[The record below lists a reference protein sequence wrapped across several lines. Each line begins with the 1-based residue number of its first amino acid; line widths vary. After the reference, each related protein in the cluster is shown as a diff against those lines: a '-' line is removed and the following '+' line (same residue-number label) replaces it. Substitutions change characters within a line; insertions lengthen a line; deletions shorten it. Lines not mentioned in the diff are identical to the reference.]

1 MNAPFNVTAERP
13 LLSTAEIIARAR
25 ERLSLDL
32 AAEALD
38 LSAAPKHG
46 DHVLNQASM
55 QAHSVATNARLAA
68 VLVPLVARE
77 SEATVLMTTRSS
89 ELRQH
94 SGQIAFPG
102 GKVDDGE
109 TPCQAALREARE
121 EIGLEPRHVEPIGYL
136 DPYLTGTGFRILPV
150 VALVT
155 PPFEL
160 VVNTNEVH
168 DTFEVPLEFLM
179 QPENHQRHSREWR
192 GTMRH
197 FYAMPWNE
205 RYIWG
210 ATAGIVRSMYEKLH
224 L

>member
-1 MNAPFNVTAERP
+1 MNASLKLVPEPPA
-13 LLSTAEIIARAR
+13 LSTAEIIARAR
-25 ERLSLDL
+25 QRLSLHV

-38 LSAAPKHG
+38 LSVAPKHG
-46 DHVLNQASM
+46 DHVLNEASM

-102 GKVDDGE
+102 GKVEEGE
-109 TPCQAALREARE
+109 TPCQAALREASE
-121 EIGLEPRHVEPIGYL
+121 EIGLDARHVEPIGYL

-150 VALVT
+150 VSLVN

-160 VVNTNEVH
+160 LVNTKEVH
-168 DTFEVPLEFLM
+168 DTFEVPLAFLM

-192 GTMRH
+192 GTTRH

>member
-1 MNAPFNVTAERP
+1 VNAPLKTNAQRHR
-13 LLSTAEIIARAR
+13 LSTAEIITRARAR
-25 ERLSLDL
+25 LSLEL
-32 AAEALD
+32 AADALD
-38 LSAAPKHG
+38 PNVAPKHG
-46 DHVLNQASM
+46 DHVLNQANM
-55 QAHSVATNARLAA
+55 QAHSVSGKARLAA

-102 GKVDDGE
+102 GKVDEGE
-109 TPCQAALREARE
+109 TPCEAALREAQE
-121 EIGLEPRHVEPIGYL
+121 EIGLDPRHVEPIGYL

-155 PPFEL
+155 PPFEIL
-160 VVNTNEVH
+160 VNAEEVH

-192 GTMRH
+192 GTTRH

-210 ATAGIVRSMYEKLH
+210 ATAGIVRSLYEKLH

>member
-1 MNAPFNVTAERP
+1 MNAPLKAPAERP
-13 LLSTAEIIARAR
+13 ALSTADIIARAR
-25 ERLSLDL
+25 ERLSLEL

-38 LSAAPKHG
+38 PGVAPKHG

-109 TPCQAALREARE
+109 TPCEAALREAQE
-121 EIGLEPRHVEPIGYL
+121 EIGLDPRHVEPIGYL

-150 VALVT
+150 VALVM

-160 VVNTNEVH
+160 LVNASEVH
-168 DTFEVPLEFLM
+168 DTFEVPLVFLM
-179 QPENHQRHSREWR
+179 QPDNHQRHSREWR
-192 GTMRH
+192 GMTRF

-210 ATAGIVRSMYEKLH
+210 ATAGIVRSLYEKLH

>member
-1 MNAPFNVTAERP
+1 VNAPLKVTSERP
-13 LLSTAEIIARAR
+13 GLSTAKIIARAR

-38 LSAAPKHG
+38 LSVAPKHG

-55 QAHSVATNARLAA
+55 QAHSVAQSSRLAA

-109 TPCQAALREARE
+109 TPCQAALRETKE
-121 EIGLEPRHVEPIGYL
+121 EIGLDPDHVEPIGYL

-160 VVNTNEVH
+160 LVNTKEVH
-168 DTFEVPLEFLM
+168 DAFEVPLAFLM
-179 QPENHQRHSREWR
+179 EPANHQRHSREWR
-192 GTMRH
+192 GTTRH

>member
-1 MNAPFNVTAERP
+1 MLAERQT
-13 LLSTAEIIARAR
+13 LSTAAMIERAR
-25 ERLSLDL
+25 QRLSLDL
-32 AAEALD
+32 AADALD
-38 LSAAPKHG
+38 FSITPRYG
-46 DHVLNQASM
+46 DHVLNQANM
-55 QAHSVATNARLAA
+55 QAHAVAANARLAA
-68 VLVPLVARE
+68 VLVPLVERE
-77 SEATVLMTTRSS
+77 IEPTVLMTTRSS

-102 GKVDDGE
+102 GKVDAGE
-109 TPCQAALREARE
+109 TPCEAALREAQE
-121 EIGLEPRHVEPIGYL
+121 EIGLEPSHVEPIGYL

-150 VALVT
+150 VSLVK

-160 VVNTNEVH
+160 LVNTKEVH
-168 DTFEVPLEFLM
+168 DTFEVPLAFLM
-179 QPENHQRHSREWR
+179 QPENHHRHSREWR

-210 ATAGIVRSMYEKLH
+210 ATAGIVRSLYEKLH

>member
-1 MNAPFNVTAERP
+1 MLAERQT
-13 LLSTAEIIARAR
+13 LSTAEIIARAR

-32 AAEALD
+32 AADALD
-38 LSAAPKHG
+38 FTVTPRYG
-46 DHVLNQASM
+46 DHVLNQANM
-55 QAHSVATNARLAA
+55 QAHSVAANARLAA
-68 VLVPLVARE
+68 VLVPLIERE
-77 SEATVLMTTRSS
+77 TEPTVLMTTRSS

-109 TPCQAALREARE
+109 TPCEAALREAQE

-150 VALVT
+150 VSLVK

-160 VVNTNEVH
+160 LVNTKEVR
-168 DTFEVPLEFLM
+168 DTFEVPLAFLM

-192 GTMRH
+192 GTTRF

-210 ATAGIVRSMYEKLH
+210 ATAGIVRSLYEKLH

>member
-1 MNAPFNVTAERP
+1 MNVTAKTRAEPRTLP
-13 LLSTAEIIARAR
+13 TAEIIARAR
-25 ERLSLDL
+25 QRLSLDL
-32 AAEALD
+32 ATDALD
-38 LSAAPKHG
+38 FSVTPRYG
-46 DHVLNQASM
+46 DHVLNQANM
-55 QAHSVATNARLAA
+55 QAQTVASSARLAA
-68 VLVPLVARE
+68 VLVPLVERE
-77 SEATVLMTTRSS
+77 ADATVLMTTRSS

-102 GKVDDGE
+102 GKVDEGE
-109 TPCQAALREARE
+109 TPCQAALRETQE
-121 EIGLEPRHVEPIGYL
+121 EIGLNPHHVEPIGYL

-155 PPFEL
+155 PPFDL
-160 VVNTNEVH
+160 LVNTNEVH
-168 DTFEVPLEFLM
+168 DTFEVPLAFLM

-192 GTMRH
+192 GTTRH

-210 ATAGIVRSMYEKLH
+210 ATAGIVRGLYEKLH

>member
-1 MNAPFNVTAERP
+1 MNAPLKSPSERP
-13 LLSTAEIIARAR
+13 ALSSADVIARAR

-32 AAEALD
+32 AADALD
-38 LSAAPKHG
+38 PSVAPRHG
-46 DHVLNQASM
+46 DHILNQANM
-55 QAHSVATNARLAA
+55 QARGVSANARLAA
-68 VLVPLVARE
+68 VLVPLVAHE
-77 SEATVLMTTRSS
+77 AEATVLMTTRSS
-89 ELRQH
+89 GLRQH

-109 TPCQAALREARE
+109 TPCEAALREAEE
-121 EIGLEPRHVEPIGYL
+121 EIGLDRRHVEPIGYL

-160 VVNTNEVH
+160 LVNAHEVH
-168 DTFEVPLEFLM
+168 DTFEVPLAFLM
-179 QPENHQRHSREWR
+179 HPDNHQRHSREWR
-192 GTMRH
+192 GTLRH

-210 ATAGIVRSMYEKLH
+210 ATAGIVRSLYEKLH

>member
-1 MNAPFNVTAERP
+1 VNVPLKLPAERSA
-13 LLSTAEIIARAR
+13 LSTAEIIARAR
-25 ERLSLDL
+25 ERLSLEL

-38 LSAAPKHG
+38 PSVAPKHG
-46 DHVLNQASM
+46 DHVLNQANM

-68 VLVPLVARE
+68 VLVPLVERE
-77 SEATVLMTTRSS
+77 AEATVLMTTRSS

-109 TPCQAALREARE
+109 TPCKAALREAQE

-160 VVNTNEVH
+160 LVNTNEVH
-168 DTFEVPLEFLM
+168 DTFEVPLDFLM
-179 QPENHQRHSREWR
+179 QPDNHQRHSREWR
-192 GTMRH
+192 GATRH

-210 ATAGIVRSMYEKLH
+210 ATAGIVRSLYEKLH

>member
-1 MNAPFNVTAERP
+1 VNAPLKTPAKRP
-13 LLSTAEIIARAR
+13 ALSTAEIIARAR
-25 ERLSLDL
+25 ERLSLEL

-38 LSAAPKHG
+38 SRVAPKHG
-46 DHVLNQASM
+46 DHVLNQANM
-55 QAHSVATNARLAA
+55 QARSVANNARLAA

-102 GKVDDGE
+102 GKVDEGE
-109 TPCQAALREARE
+109 TPCQAALREAQE
-121 EIGLEPRHVEPIGYL
+121 EIGLDPKHVEPIGYL

-150 VALVT
+150 VALVR

-160 VVNTNEVH
+160 LVNANEVH
-168 DTFEVPLEFLM
+168 DTFEVPLAFLM
-179 QPENHQRHSREWR
+179 QPDNHQRHSREWR
-192 GTMRH
+192 GTTRH

>member
-1 MNAPFNVTAERP
+1 VNAPLKARSQRP
-13 LLSTAEIIARAR
+13 VLSTAEIIARAR
-25 ERLSLDL
+25 ERLSLEL

-38 LSAAPKHG
+38 SRLPPKHG
-46 DHVLNQASM
+46 DHVLNQANM

-68 VLVPLVARE
+68 VLVPLVSRE
-77 SEATVLMTTRSS
+77 TEATVLMTTRSS

-109 TPCQAALREARE
+109 TPCQAALREAQE
-121 EIGLEPRHVEPIGYL
+121 EIGLDPRHVEPIGYL

-160 VVNTNEVH
+160 LVNAKEVH
-168 DTFEVPLEFLM
+168 DTFEVPLAFLM
-179 QPENHQRHSREWR
+179 QPGNHQRHSREWR
-192 GTMRH
+192 GTTRH

>member
-1 MNAPFNVTAERP
+1 MNASLSMLAERQT
-13 LLSTAEIIARAR
+13 LSTAEIIARAR

-32 AAEALD
+32 AADALD
-38 LSAAPKHG
+38 FTVTPRYG
-46 DHVLNQASM
+46 DHVLNQANM
-55 QAHSVATNARLAA
+55 QAHSVAANARLAA
-68 VLVPLVARE
+68 VLVPLIERE
-77 SEATVLMTTRSS
+77 TEPTVLMTTRSS

-109 TPCQAALREARE
+109 TPCEAALREAQE

-150 VALVT
+150 VSLVK

-160 VVNTNEVH
+160 LVNTKEVR
-168 DTFEVPLEFLM
+168 DTFEVPLAFLM

-192 GTMRH
+192 GTTRF

-210 ATAGIVRSMYEKLH
+210 ATAGIVRSLYEKLH

>member
-1 MNAPFNVTAERP
+1 VNAPLKATAERAA
-13 LLSTAEIIARAR
+13 LSTAEIIARAR

-38 LSAAPKHG
+38 LSVAPKHG

-55 QAHSVATNARLAA
+55 QAHSIATKARLAA

-102 GKVDDGE
+102 GKVDEGE
-109 TPCQAALREARE
+109 TPCEAALREAKE
-121 EIGLEPRHVEPIGYL
+121 EIGLDPGHVEPIGYL

-150 VALVT
+150 VALVR

-160 VVNTNEVH
+160 LVNTEEVH
-168 DTFEVPLEFLM
+168 DTFEVPLTFLM
-179 QPENHQRHSREWR
+179 QPTNHQRHSREWR
-192 GTMRH
+192 GTTRH

>member
-1 MNAPFNVTAERP
+1 VNALLKVNAERP
-13 LLSTAEIIARAR
+13 ALPTAEIIVRAR

-38 LSAAPKHG
+38 LNSAPKYG

-55 QAHSVATNARLAA
+55 QAHGVGTNARLAA

-102 GKVDDGE
+102 GKVDEGE
-109 TPCQAALREARE
+109 TPCEAALREAEE
-121 EIGLEPRHVEPIGYL
+121 EIGLDPHRVEPIGYL

-160 VVNTNEVH
+160 LVNTNEVH
-168 DTFEVPLEFLM
+168 DAFEVPLAFLM

-192 GTMRH
+192 GATRH

>member
-1 MNAPFNVTAERP
+1 VNAPLKAPGRRP
-13 LLSTAEIIARAR
+13 ALSTAEIIARSR
-25 ERLSLDL
+25 ERLSLEL
-32 AAEALD
+32 AADALD
-38 LSAAPKHG
+38 PDVAPKHG
-46 DHVLNQASM
+46 DHVLNQANM

-109 TPCQAALREARE
+109 TPCQAALREAQE
-121 EIGLEPRHVEPIGYL
+121 EIGLDPKHVEPIGYL

-155 PPFEL
+155 PPFQLL
-160 VVNTNEVH
+160 VNAQEVH
-168 DTFEVPLEFLM
+168 DTFEVPLAFLM
-179 QPENHQRHSREWR
+179 QPDNHQRHSREWR
-192 GTMRH
+192 GMTRH

-210 ATAGIVRSMYEKLH
+210 ATAGIVRSLYEKLH

>member
-1 MNAPFNVTAERP
+1 VNAPLKARSERP
-13 LLSTAEIIARAR
+13 NLSTAEVIARAR

-32 AAEALD
+32 AADALD
-38 LSAAPKHG
+38 PSIAPKHG
-46 DHVLNQASM
+46 DHVLNQANM

-102 GKVDDGE
+102 GKVDEGE
-109 TPCQAALREARE
+109 TPCQAALREAQE
-121 EIGLEPRHVEPIGYL
+121 EIGLDPRHVEPIGYL

-155 PPFEL
+155 PLFEL
-160 VVNTNEVH
+160 LVNAREVH
-168 DTFEVPLEFLM
+168 DTFEVPLAFLM
-179 QPENHQRHSREWR
+179 QPDNHQRHSREWR
-192 GTMRH
+192 GTTRH

>member
-1 MNAPFNVTAERP
+1 MNAPLKTNAQRRT
-13 LLSTAEIIARAR
+13 LSTAEIITRAR
-25 ERLSLDL
+25 TRLSLQL
-32 AAEALD
+32 AADALD
-38 LSAAPKHG
+38 PNVAPKHG
-46 DHVLNQASM
+46 DHVLNQANM
-55 QAHSVATNARLAA
+55 QAHSVSGKARLAA

-102 GKVDDGE
+102 GKVDEGE
-109 TPCQAALREARE
+109 TPCEAALREAQE
-121 EIGLEPRHVEPIGYL
+121 EIGLDPRHVEPIGYL

-155 PPFEL
+155 PPFEIL
-160 VVNTNEVH
+160 INAEEVH

-192 GTMRH
+192 GTTRH

-210 ATAGIVRSMYEKLH
+210 ATAGIVRSLYEKLH

>member
-1 MNAPFNVTAERP
+1 MLAERQT
-13 LLSTAEIIARAR
+13 LSTAEIIARAR

-32 AAEALD
+32 AADALD
-38 LSAAPKHG
+38 FTVTPRYG
-46 DHVLNQASM
+46 DHVLNQANM
-55 QAHSVATNARLAA
+55 QAHAVAANARLAA
-68 VLVPLVARE
+68 VLVPLIERE
-77 SEATVLMTTRSS
+77 TEPTVLMTTRSS

-109 TPCQAALREARE
+109 TPCEAALREAQE

-150 VALVT
+150 VSLVK

-160 VVNTNEVH
+160 LVNTKEVH
-168 DTFEVPLEFLM
+168 DTFEVPLAFLM

-192 GTMRH
+192 GTTRF

-210 ATAGIVRSMYEKLH
+210 ATAGIVRSLYEKLH

>member
-1 MNAPFNVTAERP
+1 VNAPLKARSERP
-13 LLSTAEIIARAR
+13 NLSTAEVIARAR

-32 AAEALD
+32 AADALD
-38 LSAAPKHG
+38 PGIAPKHG
-46 DHVLNQASM
+46 DHVLNQANM

-109 TPCQAALREARE
+109 TPCQAALREAQE
-121 EIGLEPRHVEPIGYL
+121 EIGLDPRHVEPIGYL

-160 VVNTNEVH
+160 LVNASEVH
-168 DTFEVPLEFLM
+168 DTFEVPLAFLM
-179 QPENHQRHSREWR
+179 QPDNHQRHSREWR
-192 GTMRH
+192 GTTRH

>member
-1 MNAPFNVTAERP
+1 VNARLKVPADRP
-13 LLSTAEIIARAR
+13 ALSTAEIITRAR

-32 AAEALD
+32 ASEALD
-38 LSAAPKHG
+38 PCVAPKHG
-46 DHVLNQASM
+46 DHVLNQANM

-77 SEATVLMTTRSS
+77 TEATVLMTTRSS

-102 GKVDDGE
+102 GKVDEGE
-109 TPCQAALREARE
+109 TPCEAALREARE
-121 EIGLEPRHVEPIGYL
+121 EIGLDPRHVEPIGYL
-136 DPYLTGTGFRILPV
+136 DPYLTGTGFRILPI

-160 VVNTNEVH
+160 LVNTKEVH
-168 DTFEVPLEFLM
+168 DTFEVPLAFLM
-179 QPENHQRHSREWR
+179 QPDNHQRHSREWR
-192 GTMRH
+192 GTTRH

>member
-1 MNAPFNVTAERP
+1 VNARLKLPTERP
-13 LLSTAEIIARAR
+13 ALSTAEIIARAR

-38 LSAAPKHG
+38 SSVAPKHG
-46 DHVLNQASM
+46 DHVLNQANM
-55 QAHSVATNARLAA
+55 QAHSVATSARLAA

-77 SEATVLMTTRSS
+77 TEATVLMTTRSS

-109 TPCQAALREARE
+109 TPCEAALRETRE

-150 VALVT
+150 LALVT

-160 VVNTNEVH
+160 LVNTMEVH
-168 DTFEVPLEFLM
+168 DTFEVPLAFLM
-179 QPENHQRHSREWR
+179 QPDNHQRHSREWR
-192 GTMRH
+192 GTTRH

>member
-1 MNAPFNVTAERP
+1 VNAPLKAPAERP
-13 LLSTAEIIARAR
+13 ALSTAEIIARAR

-38 LSAAPKHG
+38 PGVAPKHG

-109 TPCQAALREARE
+109 TPCRAALREAQE
-121 EIGLEPRHVEPIGYL
+121 EIGLDPKHVEPIGYL

-150 VALVT
+150 VALVR

-160 VVNTNEVH
+160 LVNASEVH
-168 DTFEVPLEFLM
+168 DTFEVPLAFLM
-179 QPENHQRHSREWR
+179 QPDNHQRHSREWR
-192 GTMRH
+192 GTTRH

-210 ATAGIVRSMYEKLH
+210 ATAGIVRSLYEKLH

>member
-1 MNAPFNVTAERP
+1 VNAPLKSPPDAP
-13 LLSTAEIIARAR
+13 ALSSADIIGRARA
-25 ERLSLDL
+25 RLSLDL
-32 AAEALD
+32 AADALD
-38 LSAAPKHG
+38 PSVAPRHG
-46 DHVLNQASM
+46 DHILNQANM
-55 QAHSVATNARLAA
+55 QAHGVSANARLAA

-77 SEATVLMTTRSS
+77 AEATVLMTTRSS

-109 TPCQAALREARE
+109 TPCAAALREAEE
-121 EIGLEPRHVEPIGYL
+121 EIGLERRHVEPIGYL

-160 VVNTNEVH
+160 LVNALEVH
-168 DTFEVPLEFLM
+168 DTFEVPLAFLM
-179 QPENHQRHSREWR
+179 HPDNHQRHSREWR
-192 GTMRH
+192 GTLRH

-210 ATAGIVRSMYEKLH
+210 ATAGIVRSLYEKLH

>member
-1 MNAPFNVTAERP
+1 MNARLKAPAGRSA
-13 LLSTAEIIARAR
+13 LSTAEIIARAR
-25 ERLSLDL
+25 ERLSLEL
-32 AAEALD
+32 AADALD
-38 LSAAPKHG
+38 PDVAPKHG
-46 DHVLNQASM
+46 DHVLNQANM

-68 VLVPLVARE
+68 VLVPLVARA

-94 SGQIAFPG
+94 SGQVAFPG

-109 TPCQAALREARE
+109 TPCQAALREAQE
-121 EIGLEPRHVEPIGYL
+121 EIGLDPKHIEPIGYL

-155 PPFEL
+155 PPFQLL
-160 VVNTNEVH
+160 VNAQEVH
-168 DTFEVPLEFLM
+168 DTFEVPLAFLM
-179 QPENHQRHSREWR
+179 QPDNHQRHSREWR
-192 GTMRH
+192 GTTRH

-210 ATAGIVRSMYEKLH
+210 ATAGIVRSLYEKLH

>member
-1 MNAPFNVTAERP
+1 VNAPVKTNAQRHT
-13 LLSTAEIIARAR
+13 LSTAEIITRARAR
-25 ERLSLDL
+25 LSLEL
-32 AAEALD
+32 AADALD
-38 LSAAPKHG
+38 PNVAPKHG
-46 DHVLNQASM
+46 DHVLNQANM
-55 QAHSVATNARLAA
+55 QAHSVSGKARLAA

-102 GKVDDGE
+102 GKVDEGE
-109 TPCQAALREARE
+109 TPCEAALREAQE
-121 EIGLEPRHVEPIGYL
+121 EIGLDPRHVEPIGYL

-155 PPFEL
+155 PPFEIL
-160 VVNTNEVH
+160 VNAEEVH

-192 GTMRH
+192 GTTRH

-210 ATAGIVRSMYEKLH
+210 ATAGIVRSLYEKLH

>member
-1 MNAPFNVTAERP
+1 VNAPIKARSERLP
-13 LLSTAEIIARAR
+13 LSTAEIIARAR
-25 ERLSLDL
+25 ERLSLEL

-38 LSAAPKHG
+38 PSVAPKHG

-55 QAHSVATNARLAA
+55 QAHGVATNAQLAA
-68 VLVPLVARE
+68 VLVPLVSRE
-77 SEATVLMTTRSS
+77 AEATVLMTTRSS

-109 TPCQAALREARE
+109 TPCQAALREAQE
-121 EIGLEPRHVEPIGYL
+121 EIGLGPRHVEPIGYL

-160 VVNTNEVH
+160 LVNAKEVH
-168 DTFEVPLEFLM
+168 DTFEVPLAFLM
-179 QPENHQRHSREWR
+179 LPENHQRHSREWR
-192 GTMRH
+192 GTTRH

-210 ATAGIVRSMYEKLH
+210 ATAGIVRSLYEKLH

>member
-1 MNAPFNVTAERP
+1 VNASVKARSERP
-13 LLSTAEIIARAR
+13 SLSTAEIIARAR
-25 ERLSLDL
+25 ARLSLDL

-38 LSAAPKHG
+38 SSVAPKHG
-46 DHVLNQASM
+46 DHVLNQANM

-68 VLVPLVARE
+68 VLVPLVSRE
-77 SEATVLMTTRSS
+77 TEATVLMTTRSN

-109 TPCQAALREARE
+109 TPCEAALREAKE
-121 EIGLEPRHVEPIGYL
+121 EIGLDPRHVEPIGYL

-160 VVNTNEVH
+160 LVNINEVH
-168 DTFEVPLEFLM
+168 DTFEVPLAFLM
-179 QPENHQRHSREWR
+179 QPANHQRHSREWR

>member
-1 MNAPFNVTAERP
+1 MNAPLKVPAERP
-13 LLSTAEIIARAR
+13 ALSTAEIIVRAR
-25 ERLSLDL
+25 ERLSLEL
-32 AAEALD
+32 GTEALD
-38 LSAAPKHG
+38 PSVAPKHG
-46 DHVLNQASM
+46 DHVLNQANM
-55 QAHSVATNARLAA
+55 QAHSVATSARLAA

-77 SEATVLMTTRSS
+77 TEATVLMTTRSS

-109 TPCQAALREARE
+109 TPCEAALRETRE
-121 EIGLEPRHVEPIGYL
+121 EIGLDPRHVEPIGYL

-160 VVNTNEVH
+160 LVNTMEVH
-168 DTFEVPLEFLM
+168 DTFEVPLAFLM
-179 QPENHQRHSREWR
+179 QPDNHQRHSREWR

>member
-1 MNAPFNVTAERP
+1 VNAPLKAASERP
-13 LLSTAEIIARAR
+13 HLSTAEIIARAR
-25 ERLSLDL
+25 SRLSLEL
-32 AAEALD
+32 AGEALD
-38 LSAAPKHG
+38 PRVAPKHG
-46 DHVLNQASM
+46 DHVLNQANM

-77 SEATVLMTTRSS
+77 TEATVLMTTRSS

-109 TPCQAALREARE
+109 TPCQAALREAQE
-121 EIGLEPRHVEPIGYL
+121 EIGLDPRHVEPIGYL

-155 PPFEL
+155 PPFEIL
-160 VVNTNEVH
+160 VNAQEVH
-168 DTFEVPLEFLM
+168 DTFEVPLAFLM
-179 QPENHQRHSREWR
+179 QPDNHQRHSREWR
-192 GTMRH
+192 GTTRH

>member
-1 MNAPFNVTAERP
+1 MNAPLKTPAERP
-13 LLSTAEIIARAR
+13 TVSTAVIIARAR
-25 ERLSLDL
+25 ERLSLEL

-38 LSAAPKHG
+38 PDVAPKHG
-46 DHVLNQASM
+46 DHVLNQANM

-121 EIGLEPRHVEPIGYL
+121 EIGLDPHHVEPIGYL

-160 VVNTNEVH
+160 LVNAQEVH
-168 DTFEVPLEFLM
+168 DTFEVPLAFLM
-179 QPENHQRHSREWR
+179 QPDNHQRHSREWR
-192 GTMRH
+192 GTTRH

-210 ATAGIVRSMYEKLH
+210 ATAGIVRSL
-224 L
+224 

>member
-1 MNAPFNVTAERP
+1 MNAPLKAPAERP
-13 LLSTAEIIARAR
+13 ALSTADIIARAR
-25 ERLSLDL
+25 ERLSLEL

-38 LSAAPKHG
+38 PGVAPKHG
-46 DHVLNQASM
+46 DHVLNQANM

-102 GKVDDGE
+102 GKVDEGE
-109 TPCQAALREARE
+109 TPCRAALREAQE
-121 EIGLEPRHVEPIGYL
+121 EIGLDPKHVQPIGYL

-150 VALVT
+150 VALVM

-160 VVNTNEVH
+160 LVNASEVH
-168 DTFEVPLEFLM
+168 DTFEVPLVFLM
-179 QPENHQRHSREWR
+179 QPDNHQRHSREWR
-192 GTMRH
+192 GTTRF

-210 ATAGIVRSMYEKLH
+210 ATAGIVRSLYEKLH

>member
-1 MNAPFNVTAERP
+1 MNASLSMLAERQT
-13 LLSTAEIIARAR
+13 LSTAEIIARAR

-32 AAEALD
+32 AADALD
-38 LSAAPKHG
+38 FTVTPRYG
-46 DHVLNQASM
+46 DHVLNQANM
-55 QAHSVATNARLAA
+55 QAHAVAANARLAA
-68 VLVPLVARE
+68 VLVPLIERE
-77 SEATVLMTTRSS
+77 TEPTVLMTTRSS

-109 TPCQAALREARE
+109 TPCEAALREAQE

-150 VALVT
+150 VSLVK

-160 VVNTNEVH
+160 LVNTKEVH
-168 DTFEVPLEFLM
+168 DTFEVPLAFLM

-192 GTMRH
+192 GTTRF

-210 ATAGIVRSMYEKLH
+210 ATAGIVRSLYEKLH

>member
-1 MNAPFNVTAERP
+1 VNARLKAPAGRSA
-13 LLSTAEIIARAR
+13 LSTAEIIARAR
-25 ERLSLDL
+25 ERLSLEL

-38 LSAAPKHG
+38 PDVAPKHG
-46 DHVLNQASM
+46 DHVLNQANM

-68 VLVPLVARE
+68 VLVPLVARA

-94 SGQIAFPG
+94 SGQVAFPG

-109 TPCQAALREARE
+109 TPCQAALREAQE
-121 EIGLEPRHVEPIGYL
+121 EIGLDPKHIEPIGYL

-155 PPFEL
+155 PPFQLL
-160 VVNTNEVH
+160 VNAQEVH
-168 DTFEVPLEFLM
+168 DTFEVPLAFLM
-179 QPENHQRHSREWR
+179 QPDNHQRHSREWR
-192 GTMRH
+192 GTTRH

-210 ATAGIVRSMYEKLH
+210 ATAGIVRSLYEKLH

>member
-1 MNAPFNVTAERP
+1 VNAPLKARSERP
-13 LLSTAEIIARAR
+13 NLSTAEVIARAR

-32 AAEALD
+32 AADALD
-38 LSAAPKHG
+38 PSIAPKHG
-46 DHVLNQASM
+46 DHVLNQANM
-55 QAHSVATNARLAA
+55 QAHSVATSARLAA

-109 TPCQAALREARE
+109 TPCQAALREAQE
-121 EIGLEPRHVEPIGYL
+121 EIGLDPRHVEPIGYL

-160 VVNTNEVH
+160 LVNAREVH
-168 DTFEVPLEFLM
+168 DTFEVPLAFLM
-179 QPENHQRHSREWR
+179 QPDNHQRHSREWR
-192 GTMRH
+192 GTTRH

>member
-1 MNAPFNVTAERP
+1 MNAPLKAPAERP
-13 LLSTAEIIARAR
+13 ALSTADIIARAR
-25 ERLSLDL
+25 ERLSLEL

-38 LSAAPKHG
+38 PGVAPKHG
-46 DHVLNQASM
+46 DHVLNQTNM

-109 TPCQAALREARE
+109 TPCEAALREAQE
-121 EIGLEPRHVEPIGYL
+121 EIGLDPRHVEPIGYL

-150 VALVT
+150 VALVM

-160 VVNTNEVH
+160 LVNASEVH
-168 DTFEVPLEFLM
+168 DTFEVPLVFLM
-179 QPENHQRHSREWR
+179 QPDNHQRHSREWR
-192 GTMRH
+192 GTTRF

-210 ATAGIVRSMYEKLH
+210 ATAGIVRSLYEKLH

>member
-1 MNAPFNVTAERP
+1 VNASLKLAPERP
-13 LLSTAEIIARAR
+13 ALSTAEIIARAR
-25 ERLSLDL
+25 QRLSLHL

-38 LSAAPKHG
+38 LNVAPKHG
-46 DHVLNQASM
+46 DHVLNDASM
-55 QAHSVATNARLAA
+55 QAHSVGTNARLAA

-102 GKVDDGE
+102 GKVDEGE

-121 EIGLEPRHVEPIGYL
+121 EIGLDARHVEPIGYL

-150 VALVT
+150 VSLVT

-160 VVNTNEVH
+160 LVNTKEVH
-168 DTFEVPLEFLM
+168 DTFEVPLAFLM
-179 QPENHQRHSREWR
+179 HPDNHQRHSREWR
-192 GTMRH
+192 GTKRH

>member
-1 MNAPFNVTAERP
+1 VNAPLKARSQRP
-13 LLSTAEIIARAR
+13 ALSTAEIIARAR
-25 ERLSLDL
+25 ARLSLEL

-38 LSAAPKHG
+38 ASVPPQHG
-46 DHVLNQASM
+46 DHVLNQANM

-68 VLVPLVARE
+68 VLVPLVSRE
-77 SEATVLMTTRSS
+77 TEATVLMTTRSS

-109 TPCQAALREARE
+109 TPCQAALREAQE
-121 EIGLEPRHVEPIGYL
+121 EIGLDPRHVEPIGYL

-160 VVNTNEVH
+160 LVNAREVH
-168 DTFEVPLEFLM
+168 DTFEVPLAFLM
-179 QPENHQRHSREWR
+179 QPDNHQRHSREWR

>member
-1 MNAPFNVTAERP
+1 MNAPLKAPAERP
-13 LLSTAEIIARAR
+13 ALSTADIIARAR
-25 ERLSLDL
+25 ERLSLEL

-38 LSAAPKHG
+38 PGVAPKHG
-46 DHVLNQASM
+46 DHVLNQANM

-109 TPCQAALREARE
+109 TPCEAALREAQE
-121 EIGLEPRHVEPIGYL
+121 EIGLDPRHVEPIGYL

-150 VALVT
+150 VALVM

-160 VVNTNEVH
+160 LVNASEVH
-168 DTFEVPLEFLM
+168 DTFEVPLVFLM
-179 QPENHQRHSREWR
+179 QPDNHQRHSREWR
-192 GTMRH
+192 GTTRF

-210 ATAGIVRSMYEKLH
+210 ATAGIVRSLYEKLH